1 VARSLWTGSLS
12 FGLVNV
18 PVSLVTAVRD
28 LDLHFHQLHEKDG
41 APIETKRWCSQED
54 VEVPYE
60 EITHG
65 YELEDGRQVIVSDLE
80 LAAIEPRKTRTIDI
94 EQFVDLVDVDPIYFD
109 HPYFLLPASS
119 DDGATRAYRLLT
131 EVMGRTERAA
141 LGRFVM
147 RAREYLALVR
157 AREGVLSLTTMLFA
171 DEIRPTKDIDAATQ
185 KAHKPTRRQLEVAV
199 AVIEELSTD
208 FEPER
213 YKDEYRARLERVVKR
228 KRKGETITAP
238 DERDQP
244 TPAPDIMDALERT
257 LAELKDGGSGRWSD
271 ARRSQGAKRR

>member
-28 LDLHFHQLHEKDG
+28 VDLHFQQLHEKDA
-41 APIETKRWCSQED
+41 APIEIERFCSDED

-65 YELEDGRQVIVSDLE
+65 YELEDGGQVIVSDLE

-94 EQFVDLVDVDPIYFD
+94 EQFVDLEDVDPLYFD
-109 HPYFLLPASS
+109 HPYFLVPASS
-119 DDGATRAYRLLT
+119 DDGATRAYQLLS

-157 AREGVLSLTTMLFA
+157 AREGVLTLTTMLFA
-171 DEIRPTKDIDAATQ
+171 DEIRPTKDVDAATQ
-185 KAHKPTRRQLEVAV
+185 KSHKPTRTELDSAV
-199 AVIEELSTD
+199 ALIDALSVG
-208 FEPER
+208 FEPEK
-213 YKDEYRARLERVVKR
+213 YKDEYRARLKRVVAR
-228 KRKGETITAP
+228 KRKGETISAP
-238 DERDQP
+238 KKRDKP
-244 TPAPDIMDALERT
+244 VPAPDLMDALEQT
-257 LAELKDGGSGRWSD
+257 LEEIKQGGSGRWSD
-271 ARRSQGAKRR
+271 KRERQEAK

>member
-18 PVSLVTAVRD
+18 PVSVVTAVRD
-28 LDLHFHQLHEKDG
+28 VDLHFRQLHEKDG
-41 APIETKRWCSQED
+41 APIEIKRVCSKED

-65 YELEDGRQVIVSDLE
+65 YELDDGGQVMISDLE

-94 EQFVDLVDVDPIYFD
+94 EQFVDLADVDPIYFD
-109 HPYFLLPASS
+109 HPYFLVPASS
-119 DDGATRAYRLLT
+119 DDGATRAYRLLS
-131 EVMGRTERAA
+131 EVMSRTERAA

-157 AREGVLSLTTMLFA
+157 ARAGALSLTTMLFA
-171 DEIRPTKDIDAATQ
+171 DEIRPGKDVEAATQ
-185 KAHKPTRRQLEVAV
+185 KAHRPSRKELDAAV
-199 AVIEELSTD
+199 ALIEALSAE
-208 FEPER
+208 FEPES
-213 YKDEYRARLERVVKR
+213 YKDEYRARLQRVVAR

-238 DERDQP
+238 DKRDEP
-244 TPAPDIMDALERT
+244 EPAPDLMDALERT
-257 LAELKDGGSGRWSD
+257 LEEIKHGGSGRWTDERKSES
-271 ARRSQGAKRR
+271 AQRG